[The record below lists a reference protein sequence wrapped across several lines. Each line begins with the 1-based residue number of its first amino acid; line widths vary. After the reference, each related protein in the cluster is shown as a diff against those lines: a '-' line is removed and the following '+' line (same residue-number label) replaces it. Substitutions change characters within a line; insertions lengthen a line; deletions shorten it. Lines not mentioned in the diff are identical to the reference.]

1 MLYLSPSILSADFTK
16 LGEQVLQIEEAGVNW
31 VHIDVMDGMF
41 VPSISFGM
49 PIIKSLRKVTN
60 LFFDVHLM
68 IQEPIR
74 YIEDFKEVGANLI
87 TVHVEACENI
97 GETIQKIKQAGC
109 KVGISINPTTEVSVI
124 EPWIEEVDLVLV
136 MSVQPGFGGQKL
148 IEATLEKMK
157 QARKLIDAR
166 NPKCYLEADGGI
178 YLHNVQ
184 QVLDAGVNVVVG
196 GTSIFKGDIKENV
209 SGFLKIMNQ
218 E

>member
-16 LGEQVLQIEEAGVNW
+16 LGEQVLQIEEAGANW

-60 LFFDVHLM
+60 LFFDLHLM

-74 YIEDFKEVGANLI
+74 YVEDFKEAGANLI
-87 TVHVEACENI
+87 TVHVEACENV
-97 GETIQKIKQAGC
+97 GETIKKIKQVGC
-109 KVGISINPTTEVSVI
+109 KAGISINPTTEVSVI

-157 QARKLIDAR
+157 QVRKLIDAR

-178 YLHNVQ
+178 YLYNLQ

>member
-16 LGEQVLQIEEAGVNW
+16 LGEQVLQIEEAGANW

-49 PIIKSLRKVTN
+49 PIMKSLRKVTN
-60 LFFDVHLM
+60 LFFDLHLM

-74 YIEDFKEVGANLI
+74 YIEDFKEAGANLI

-97 GETIQKIKQAGC
+97 GETIKKIKEVGC
-109 KVGISINPTTEVSVI
+109 KVGISINPTTDVSVI

-157 QARKLIDAR
+157 QVRKLIDER

-178 YLHNVQ
+178 YLYNVQ
-184 QVLDAGVNVVVG
+184 RVLDAGVNVIVG
-196 GTSIFKGDIKENV
+196 GTSIFKGNIKENV
-209 SGFLKIMNQ
+209 SEFLKIMNQ

>member
-184 QVLDAGVNVVVG
+184 QVLDAGVNVVVA
-196 GTSIFKGDIKENV
+196 GTSVFKGDMKENV

>member
-1 MLYLSPSILSADFTK
+1 MLYLSPSILSADFTR
-16 LGEQVLQIEEAGVNW
+16 LGEQVLQIEEAGANW

-49 PIIKSLRKVTN
+49 PIIKSLRKVSN
-60 LFFDVHLM
+60 LFFDLHLM

-74 YIEDFKEVGANLI
+74 YIEAFKEAGADLI

-97 GETIQKIKQAGC
+97 GETIKKIKQVGC
-109 KVGISINPTTEVSVI
+109 KAGISINPTTEVSVI

-157 QARKLIDAR
+157 EARQLIDKK

-178 YLHNVQ
+178 YLYNVQ
-184 QVLDAGVNVVVG
+184 QVLDAGVNVIVG

-209 SGFLKIMNQ
+209 SEFLKIMKQ

>member
-178 YLHNVQ
+178 YLYNLQ

>member
-16 LGEQVLQIEEAGVNW
+16 LGEQVSQIEQAGAHW

-49 PIIKSLRKVTN
+49 PIMKSLRKVSN
-60 LFFDVHLM
+60 LFFDLHLM

-74 YIEDFKEVGANLI
+74 YIEQFKEAGADLI
-87 TVHVEACENI
+87 TVHVEACENV
-97 GETIQKIKQAGC
+97 GETIKKIKEVGC
-109 KVGISINPTTEVSVI
+109 KVGLSINPTTDSLKI
-124 EPWIEEVDLVLV
+124 EPWITEVDLILV

-148 IEATLEKMK
+148 IETTLEKMK
-157 QARKLIDAR
+157 TIRKLIDEK
-166 NPKCYLEADGGI
+166 NPSCYLEADGGI

-184 QVLDAGVNVVVG
+184 QVLDTGVNVVVA
-196 GTSIFKGDIKENV
+196 GTSIFRGDIKENV
-209 SGFLKIMNQ
+209 SEFLKIMRQ

>member
-1 MLYLSPSILSADFTK
+1 MVYLSPSILSADFTK
-16 LGEQVLQIEEAGVNW
+16 LGEQVLQIEEAGANW

-60 LFFDVHLM
+60 LFFDLHLM

-74 YIEDFKEVGANLI
+74 YIEDFKEAGANLI
-87 TVHVEACENI
+87 TIHVEACENI
-97 GETIQKIKQAGC
+97 GETIKKIKQAGC
-109 KVGISINPTTEVSVI
+109 QVGISINPTTEVSAI

-157 QARKLIDAR
+157 EVRKIIDAR

-184 QVLDAGVNVVVG
+184 KVLDAGVNVVVA

-209 SGFLKIMNQ
+209 SEFLKIMNQ

>member
-16 LGEQVLQIEEAGVNW
+16 LGEQVLQIEEAGANW

-49 PIIKSLRKVTN
+49 PIMKSLRKVTN
-60 LFFDVHLM
+60 LFFDLHLM

-74 YIEDFKEVGANLI
+74 YVEDFKEAGANLI
-87 TVHVEACENI
+87 TVHVEACENV
-97 GETIQKIKQAGC
+97 GETIKKIKQVGC
-109 KVGISINPTTEVSVI
+109 KAGISINPTTEVSVI
-124 EPWIEEVDLVLV
+124 EPWMEEVDLVLV

-157 QARKLIDAR
+157 QVRKLIDAR

-178 YLHNVQ
+178 YLYNVQ

-209 SGFLKIMNQ
+209 SEFLKIMNR

>member
-16 LGEQVLQIEEAGVNW
+16 LGEQVSQIEQAGAHW

-49 PIIKSLRKVTN
+49 PIMKSLRKVSN
-60 LFFDVHLM
+60 LFFDLHLM

-74 YIEDFKEVGANLI
+74 YIEQFKEAGADLI
-87 TVHVEACENI
+87 TVHVEACENV
-97 GETIQKIKQAGC
+97 GETIKKIKEVGC
-109 KVGISINPTTEVSVI
+109 KVGLSINPTTDCSEI
-124 EPWIEEVDLVLV
+124 EPWITEVDLILV

-148 IEATLEKMK
+148 IKATLEKMK
-157 QARKLIDAR
+157 IIRKLIDEK
-166 NPKCYLEADGGI
+166 NPSCYLEADGGI

-184 QVLDAGVNVVVG
+184 DVLDTGVNVIVG
-196 GTSIFKGDIKENV
+196 GTSIFRGDIKENV
-209 SGFLKIMNQ
+209 SEFLKIMKQ

>member
-16 LGEQVLQIEEAGVNW
+16 LGEQVLQIEEAGANW

-49 PIIKSLRKVTN
+49 PIMKSLRKVTN
-60 LFFDVHLM
+60 LFFDIHLM

-74 YIEDFKEVGANLI
+74 YIEDFKEAGANLI

-97 GETIQKIKQAGC
+97 GETIKKIKQVGC
-109 KVGISINPTTEVSVI
+109 KAGISINPTTEVSVI

-157 QARKLIDAR
+157 KVRTLIDAR

-184 QVLDAGVNVVVG
+184 HVLDAGVNVIVG

-209 SGFLKIMNQ
+209 SEFLKIMNQ

>member
-1 MLYLSPSILSADFTK
+1 MIYLSPSILSADFTK
-16 LGEQVLQIEEAGVNW
+16 LGEQVLQIEEAGANW

-49 PIIKSLRKVTN
+49 PIMKSLRKVTN
-60 LFFDVHLM
+60 LFFDLHLM

-74 YIEDFKEVGANLI
+74 YIEDFKEAGANLI
-87 TVHVEACENI
+87 TVHVEACENV
-97 GETIQKIKQAGC
+97 GETIKKIKQVGC

-124 EPWIEEVDLVLV
+124 EPWIEEVDLILV

-157 QARKLIDAR
+157 QVRKIIDAR

-178 YLHNVQ
+178 YLYNVQ

-209 SGFLKIMNQ
+209 SEFLKIMNR